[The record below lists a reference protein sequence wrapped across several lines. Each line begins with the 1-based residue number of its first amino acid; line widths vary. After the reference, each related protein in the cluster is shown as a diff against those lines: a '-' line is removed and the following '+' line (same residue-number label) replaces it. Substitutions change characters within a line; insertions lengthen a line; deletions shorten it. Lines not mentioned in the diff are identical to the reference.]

1 MKGIILAAGAG
12 TRLYPAS
19 LPISKIL
26 LPIYDK
32 PMIYYPLSTLMLA
45 GIKDVLIITN
55 ELDHDNFKK
64 LLGDGSHLGMN
75 IEYKIQYE
83 QRGIADAL
91 LVGEDFINGD
101 EVALI
106 LGDNIFHGFGF
117 TTLMTNAIKNNNGA
131 TVFGYRVKDPERFGV
146 VEFDANKK
154 AISLEEKPL
163 VPKSSYAV
171 TGLYFYDKNVCNY
184 AKQLTPSAR
193 GELEITDLNKIY
205 LEKGLLNVEILG
217 RGFAWLDTG
226 THDSMLQ
233 ASNFVQ
239 SMELNKGEKISCLE
253 EIALI
258 NGFISPEKMLS
269 NIENFG
275 YKNEYYNYV
284 REVALNVQNSKG
296 VRSALQSN
304 LL

>member
-1 MKGIILAAGAG
+1 MKGIVLAAGAG

-45 GIKDVLIITN
+45 GIKDIMIITN
-55 ELDHDNFKK
+55 ENDYDNFIK
-64 LLGDGSHLGMN
+64 LLGDGSQFGINLK
-75 IEYKIQYE
+75 YKIQYV
-83 QRGIADAL
+83 QRGISDAFL
-91 LVGEDFINGD
+91 IAEDFINGD
-101 EVALI
+101 DVALI
-106 LGDNIFHGFGF
+106 LGDNIFHGHGF
-117 TTLMTNAIKNNNGA
+117 STIMKRAIKNNSGA
-131 TVFGYRVKDPERFGV
+131 TVFGYTVKDPERFGV
-146 VEFDANKK
+146 VEFDSNKK

-163 VPKSSYAV
+163 KPKSNYAV
-171 TGLYFYDKNVCNY
+171 TGLYFYDGNVCDY

-205 LEKGLLNVEILG
+205 LSKGILNVEILG

-239 SMELNKGEKISCLE
+239 TMELNKGVKISCLE
-253 EIALI
+253 EIAF
-258 NGFISPEKMLS
+258 NQGFISKSELLH
-269 NIENFG
+269 NIEKFG
-275 YKNEYYNYV
+275 EKNDYYNYV
-284 REVALNVQNSKG
+284 RKVIEHPDAVALSFI
-296 VRSALQSN
+296 
-304 LL
+304 